1 MAFRTTGMVR
11 VRRAGGRGNCG
22 RPIKT
27 MVRTTARA
35 RLRSRHWHFGAVT
48 TESGQGS
55 PAPAEKAD
63 ELGNRFVS
71 GTVMRCPAQ
80 PARAA
85 MERLLPD
92 LPFHLDGRPQ

>member
-11 VRRAGGRGNCG
+11 VRRAAGRGNAG
-22 RPIKT
+22 RPVKT
-27 MVRTTARA
+27 MVRATVMA

-48 TESGQGS
+48 MESGQRS

-85 MERLLPD
+85 MEQLLPD
-92 LPFHLDGRPQ
+92 LPFHLDGSVQ